1 MKTYYTPGDQPVSQI
16 GDALDSLAA
25 TIASRAHADNESY
38 THRLLSGNLD
48 DLLKKINEEA
58 LESALAAKDL
68 DRIREAGTAEEISH
82 EQDHLRYEAADVI
95 YHLMV
100 LMERCHIPLEE
111 LAAELNA
118 RMTQEE
124 LAQRSGIALLD
135 SAHINRGHHVD
146 K

>member
-1 MKTYYTPGDQPVSQI
+1 MKTYYTPGEQPASQM
-16 GDALDSLAA
+16 GDALESLSA
-25 TIASRAHADNESY
+25 TIAARMHAGNESY
-38 THRLLSGNLD
+38 THRLLTGNLD
-48 DLLKKINEEA
+48 DLLKKISEEA

-68 DRIREAGTAEEISH
+68 ECVREIGSIDEISR

-100 LMERCHIPLEE
+100 LMERCQIPLEE

-124 LAQRSGIALLD
+124 LDRRTGIVLLD

>member
-1 MKTYYTPGDQPVSQI
+1 MKIYYTPGEQPASQI
-16 GDALDSLAA
+16 GDALDALGK
-25 TIASRAHADNESY
+25 TIADRANAGNESY
-38 THRLLSGNLD
+38 THRLLTGNLD

-58 LESALAAKDL
+58 LESALAAKDYA
-68 DRIREAGTAEEISH
+68 RISEVGTAEEISH

-95 YHLMV
+95 YHLLV
-100 LMERCHIPLEE
+100 LMERCGISLEE

-124 LAQRSGIALLD
+124 LANRGGIALLD
-135 SAHINRGHHVD
+135 SAYINRGHHVE